1 MMDIIGQRSQ
11 LQTRWVS
18 LQSERSSWIN
28 HWRELS
34 DYLMPRSARFYKS
47 DRNKGTKKHNAIF
60 DNTATRSLRVL
71 AAGMMS
77 GMTSPARP
85 WFRLALPDEELMD
98 YGPVKEWLSDVQRR
112 MLNVFARS
120 NTYLILHGIYEELGA
135 FGTSTAIMLDDY
147 DSVIHHYQAPVGE
160 FAIASDYRGRVNT
173 LYREFEKTVGELV
186 GEFGYENCS
195 RTVQNLHNSGNLEAW
210 VPVIHAIEPRVDRD
224 PRMKDG
230 KNKPWRSVYFEPG
243 SDGANN
249 KFLRE
254 GGFDRFPALAPRW
267 HKSGGDIY
275 GSSPG
280 MEALGDIKQLQ
291 HEQLRKANGIDYM
304 TKPPL
309 QVPVGMK
316 GRDIDYLPG
325 GVTYVDAPGA
335 NNAVATLFNVN
346 LNLEHLL
353 IDIQDVRERIRGAF
367 YADLFLMLANSG
379 GVGRMTA
386 TEVAERHEEKLLM
399 LGPVL
404 ERLHNELLKP
414 LIDETFAKMIS
425 ANVLPPAPE
434 ELQGVELDVEFVSM
448 LAQAQRAVGVNSV
461 DRYVASMGM
470 IAQMKPD
477 VLDKLDSDK
486 WADAYGDMLGVD
498 PDLIVSGED
507 VAIVRQQRAE
517 AQQRA
522 AQLESVERQAT
533 TAQKLGTVKTNEP
546 NAASDILNLFSGYQ
560 SPAAT
565 EV

>member
-1 MMDIIGQRSQ
+1 MDIVRQRSQ

-18 LQSERSSWIN
+18 LQSERSSWIT

-47 DRNKGTKKHNAIF
+47 DRNKGTKRHNAIF
-60 DNTATRSLRVL
+60 DNTASRALRVL

-85 WFRLALPDEELMD
+85 WFRLALPDEDLMD
-98 YGPVKEWLSDVQRR
+98 YGPVKEWLADTQRR

-120 NTYLILHGIYEELGA
+120 NTYLSLHAIYEELGA
-135 FGTSTAIMLDDY
+135 FGTSTSIMLDDF

-195 RTVQNLHNSGNLEAW
+195 RTVQNLHTAGNLDAW

-230 KNKPWRSVYFEPG
+230 KNKPWRSCYFEPG

-309 QVPVGMK
+309 QVPAGMK

-325 GVTYVDAPGA
+325 GVTYVDAPGT
-335 NNAVATLFNVN
+335 NNAVSTLFNVN

-353 IDIQDVRERIRGAF
+353 IDIQDVRQRINGAF
-367 YADLFLMLANSG
+367 YADLFLMLAQSTNTN
-379 GVGRMTA
+379 MTA

-414 LIDETFAKMIS
+414 LIDETFAKMIG
-425 ANVLPPAPE
+425 ANVLPPPPE

-517 AQQRA
+517 VQQRQ
-522 AQLESVERQAT
+522 AQLESVERQANA
-533 TAQKLGTVKTNEP
+533 AQKLGTVKTNEP
-546 NAASDILNLFSGYQ
+546 NAASDIINLFSGYQ
-560 SPAAT
+560 SPAGT
-565 EV
+565 EL

>member
-1 MMDIIGQRSQ
+1 MDIVRQRSQ

-18 LQSERSSWIN
+18 LQSERSSWIT

-34 DYLMPRSARFYKS
+34 DYLMPRSARFYRS
-47 DRNKGTKKHNAIF
+47 DRNKGTKRHNAIF
-60 DNTATRSLRVL
+60 DNTASRALRVL

-85 WFRLALPDEELMD
+85 WFRLALPDEDLMD
-98 YGPVKEWLSDVQRR
+98 YGPVKEWLADTQRR

-120 NTYLILHGIYEELGA
+120 NTYLSLHAIYEELGA
-135 FGTSTAIMLDDY
+135 FGTSTSIMLDDF

-173 LYREFEKTVGELV
+173 LYREFEKTVGEMV

-195 RTVQNLHNSGNLEAW
+195 RTVQNLHTSGNLDAW

-230 KNKPWRSVYFEPG
+230 RNKPWRSVYFEPG

-309 QVPVGMK
+309 QVPASMK
-316 GRDIDYLPG
+316 GRDVDYLPG
-325 GVTYVDAPGA
+325 GVTYVDAPGT
-335 NNAVATLFNVN
+335 NNAVSTLFNVN

-353 IDIQDVRERIRGAF
+353 IDIQDVRQRINGAF
-367 YADLFLMLANSG
+367 YADLFLMLAQSTNTN
-379 GVGRMTA
+379 MTA

-414 LIDETFAKMIS
+414 LIDETFAKMIG
-425 ANVLPPAPE
+425 AGVLPPPPE

-517 AQQRA
+517 MQQRQ
-522 AQLESVERQAT
+522 AQLESVERQANA
-533 TAQKLGTVKTNEP
+533 AQKLGTVKTNEP
-546 NAASDILNLFSGYQ
+546 NAASDIINLFSGYQ
-560 SPAAT
+560 SPAGT
-565 EV
+565 EL

>member
-1 MMDIIGQRSQ
+1 MDIVRQRSQ

-18 LQSERSSWIN
+18 LQSERSSWIT

-34 DYLMPRSARFYKS
+34 DYLMPRSARFYRS
-47 DRNKGTKKHNAIF
+47 DRNKGTKRHNAIF
-60 DNTATRSLRVL
+60 DNTASRALRVL

-85 WFRLALPDEELMD
+85 WFRLALPDEDLMD
-98 YGPVKEWLSDVQRR
+98 YGPVKEWLADTQRR

-120 NTYLILHGIYEELGA
+120 NTYLSLHAIYEELGA
-135 FGTSTAIMLDDY
+135 FGTSTSIMLDDF

-173 LYREFEKTVGELV
+173 LYREFEKTVGEMV

-195 RTVQNLHNSGNLEAW
+195 RTVQNLHTSGNLDAW
-210 VPVIHAIEPRVDRD
+210 VPIIHAIEPRVDRD

-243 SDGANN
+243 SDGSNN

-309 QVPVGMK
+309 QVPAGMK

-325 GVTYVDAPGA
+325 GVTYVDAPGT
-335 NNAVATLFNVN
+335 NNAVSTLFNVN

-353 IDIQDVRERIRGAF
+353 IDIQDVRQRINGAF
-367 YADLFLMLANSG
+367 YADLFLMLAQSSNTN
-379 GVGRMTA
+379 MTA

-414 LIDETFAKMIS
+414 LIDETFAKMIG
-425 ANVLPPAPE
+425 ANVLPPPPE

-517 AQQRA
+517 VQQRQ
-522 AQLESVERQAT
+522 AQLESVERQANA
-533 TAQKLGTVKTNEP
+533 AQKLGTVKTNEP
-546 NAASDILNLFSGYQ
+546 NAASDIINLFSGYQ
-560 SPAAT
+560 SPAGT
-565 EV
+565 EL